1 MKYSLAVM
9 ALLSNTSAVELSK
22 KNTEKFAEGM
32 GRMEHMNESVTMKGP
47 TKMDTF
53 NYL

>member
-9 ALLSNTSAVELSK
+9 ALLSNTSAVSLNK
-22 KNTEKFAEGM
+22 KEKFAEGM
-32 GRMEHMNESVTMKGP
+32 GRMEHMNDSVTMKGP
-47 TKMDTF
+47 KKMDTF